1 MGSCLSA
8 EAPLLDLQAPYGP
21 VVMQKAWRTSTE
33 ESRPDAFGP
42 KSWIRTWV
50 HPVGMAVGFVAMTTV
65 GLMFVAVKFP
75 IGHVSSVYLIP
86 VLICATQ
93 WGLVPALIASA
104 LGVAASDFFFIPPL
118 YAFSIDSSED
128 VIDLVL
134 LGCVAVVTSQLAARL
149 RHEVGKSQQQEADV
163 SDLYR
168 FSRRLMT
175 TSSAAEIYAS
185 IEEHLSKALGAKT
198 LVLGASQQNKRDL
211 PELSQ
216 VDLPPA
222 IRDEAKLLL
231 QASTIQPKVVDDAQ
245 TGHLWMLK
253 AMSPSTADLGIV
265 AIDLGIRS
273 RNAIGSI
280 ERNIDSFLADAI
292 ATLERLDVSR
302 LISEANVRTQAE
314 ALREALIGS
323 VSHELRTPLSS
334 ILGAATV
341 MLRAGPVKG
350 DPKLSRLGQMIRDE
364 AEQLNNDIQN
374 LLDAARVSTA
384 TVQPHLEWVDLVDV
398 VNAALDRK
406 QRLVADHEV
415 AVTLVCDM
423 PMIQMD
429 PVLVGQALGQFIEN
443 AAKYS
448 PSGSTI
454 HISGRVEQGRAMISV
469 ADEGSGLSE
478 DEKGRIWL
486 RSYRGAKHA
495 NRIAGAGLGLWIAQ
509 AFVKANGGE
518 VTASSEGFGHGT
530 TVTMSFPVP
539 RDTLGELAHDDE

>member
-1 MGSCLSA
+1 MRTSVRA
-8 EAPLLDLQAPYGP
+8 EVPLLDLLVQSGRVAT
-21 VVMQKAWRTSTE
+21 QKAWRLFAERWRSGE
-33 ESRPDAFGP
+33 P
-42 KSWIRTWV
+42 KSWIRV
-50 HPVGMAVGFVAMTTV
+50 RVYPIGMAVGLVAMTTIW
-65 GLMFVAVKFP
+65 LMFFTTKFP
-75 IGHVSSVYLIP
+75 VDHVSSVYLIP

-93 WGLVPALIASA
+93 WGLWPALIASA

-118 YAFSIDSSED
+118 YTFTVDSSED
-128 VIDLVL
+128 LIDLVL

-149 RHEVGKSQQQEADV
+149 RHEVGKSQQREAEV
-163 SDLYR
+163 IDLYR

-175 TSSAAEIYAS
+175 ASSAPEIYAS

-198 LVLGASQQNKRDL
+198 FVLGTSQENKWNL

-216 VDLPPA
+216 VNLPPT
-222 IRDEAKLLL
+222 IRDKAKLLL
-231 QASTIQPKVVDDAQ
+231 QAGSSQPQVIDDVQ
-245 TGHLWMLK
+245 TGHLWLLRTM
-253 AMSPSTADLGIV
+253 APSTVDLGIV

-273 RNAIGSI
+273 RNAVGSI
-280 ERNIDSFLADAI
+280 ERNIDSFLVDAS

-314 ALREALIGS
+314 ALRHALIGS

-341 MLRAGPVKG
+341 MLQAESVKR
-350 DPKLSRLGQMIRDE
+350 DPKLSHLSQMVRDE

-384 TVQPHLEWVDLVDV
+384 TVKPHLEWVDPVDL

-406 QRLVADHEV
+406 RRLVADHKVVV
-415 AVTLVCDM
+415 ALACDI

-429 PVLVGQALGQFIEN
+429 PVLVDQALGQFIEN

-454 HISGRVEQGRAMISV
+454 RISSRLEQGRVMISV

-478 DEKGRIWL
+478 DERGQIWL
-486 RSYRGAKHA
+486 RSYRGVKHA
-495 NRIAGAGLGLWIAQ
+495 NKIAGAGLGLWIAQ
-509 AFVKANGGE
+509 AFVQANGGE
-518 VTASSEGFGHGT
+518 VTASSEGPGRGT
-530 TVTMSFPVP
+530 IVTMSFPVAH
-539 RDTLGELAHDDE
+539 DALNELAHDDE

>member
-1 MGSCLSA
+1 VRA
-8 EAPLLDLQAPYGP
+8 EVPLLDPLVQYGR
-21 VVMQKAWRTSTE
+21 VATQKAWRLFAERWRSG
-33 ESRPDAFGP
+33 GP
-42 KSWIRTWV
+42 KSLIKVRV
-50 HPVGMAVGFVAMTTV
+50 YPIGMAVGLVAMTTI
-65 GLMFVAVKFP
+65 GLMFFTTKFP
-75 IGHVSSVYLIP
+75 VDHVSSVYLIP

-93 WGLVPALIASA
+93 WGLLPALIASA

-118 YAFSIDSSED
+118 YTFTIDSSED
-128 VIDLVL
+128 LIDLVL

-149 RHEVGKSQQQEADV
+149 RHEVGKSQQREADV

-175 TSSAAEIYAS
+175 ASSAPEIYAS

-198 LVLGASQQNKRDL
+198 FVLGTSQENKGNL
-211 PELSQ
+211 PQLSP
-216 VDLPPA
+216 VDLPA
-222 IRDEAKLLL
+222 TIRDQAKHLL
-231 QASTIQPKVVDDAQ
+231 QPSSTQSQVIDDVQ
-245 TGHLWMLK
+245 TGHLWLLRT
-253 AMSPSTADLGIV
+253 MSPSTVDLGIV

-273 RNAIGSI
+273 RNAVSSI
-280 ERNIDSFLADAI
+280 EQNIDSFLADAS

-314 ALREALIGS
+314 ALRHALIGS

-341 MLRAGPVKG
+341 MLQAESVKG
-350 DPKLSRLGQMIRDE
+350 DPKLLHLGQMVRDE

-384 TVQPHLEWVDLVDV
+384 TVKPHLEWVDPVDLV
-398 VNAALDRK
+398 NSALDRK
-406 QRLVADHEV
+406 RRLVADHKVVVEL
-415 AVTLVCDM
+415 ACDI

-429 PVLVGQALGQFIEN
+429 PVLVDQALGQFIEN

-454 HISGRVEQGRAMISV
+454 RISSRLEQGRVMISV

-478 DEKGRIWL
+478 DERGQIWL

-495 NRIAGAGLGLWIAQ
+495 NRIAGTGLGLWIAQ
-509 AFVKANGGE
+509 AFVQANGGE
-518 VTASSEGFGHGT
+518 VTASSEGPGRGT
-530 TVTMSFPVP
+530 MVTMSFPVA
-539 RDTLGELAHDDE
+539 REALNELAHDDE